1 MTKLKEMVLRVASGD
16 DNILIIGE
24 PGTGKELVSKAI
36 HDKSSR
42 SDKPFHFRNF
52 AGEQS
57 DDLINSLLFGIEKGR
72 ATNVEASKGYLR
84 ECEGGTLV
92 IDEIGDLSYDVQ
104 TKLLRAIEYKVIEPV
119 GASNPVEID
128 VRILG
133 ATNKNLHQLE
143 KEGKFRR
150 DFLSRFS
157 KLIEIPPLRDRGADI
172 DEFINYFASDVV
184 FTEECIKSLRSDSYE
199 HANVRELLAVLKNA
213 TEEYEYEK
221 RPLNREDIPKTPIEL
236 LDKQRDSEL
245 LPKLPFTDDTSM
257 KTVLESIKYDYYEK
271 ALRRNDGVR
280 ERAAKDLN
288 MEPHTLRKHLRDK
301 DSK

>member
-119 GASNPVEID
+119 GASKPVEID

-150 DFLSRFS
+150 DFLSNFQ
-157 KLIEIPPLRDRGADI
+157 
-172 DEFINYFASDVV
+172 N
-184 FTEECIKSLRSDSYE
+184 
-199 HANVRELLAVLKNA
+199 
-213 TEEYEYEK
+213 
-221 RPLNREDIPKTPIEL
+221 
-236 LDKQRDSEL
+236 
-245 LPKLPFTDDTSM
+245 
-257 KTVLESIKYDYYEK
+257 
-271 ALRRNDGVR
+271 
-280 ERAAKDLN
+280 
-288 MEPHTLRKHLRDK
+288 
-301 DSK
+301 